1 MFRLYNR
8 FFLFIIRFGGLFFV
22 HRFKAIVAIKV
33 VTNLM
38 TFPKV
43 KRFYRNI
50 FAAFFAF
57 HFFRIF
63 YHKLYSLKKTFQL
76 NFTFNI
82 ITQPYIKVNK
92 NTSKNKFFTF
102 IRYLKPSILQYS
114 YLRSK
119 PAFCTNPTT

>member
-33 VTNLM
+33 VANLM

-63 YHKLYSLKKTFQL
+63 YHKLYSLKNFQL
-76 NFTFNI
+76 IFTFNI

-92 NTSKNKFFTF
+92 ITSKNKFFTF

-114 YLRSK
+114 YHRLTQV
-119 PAFCTNPTT
+119 FCKNPTK